1 MVRNAPMLKRMCA
14 VGAIS
19 IGMMAA
25 TAVPATADSLQQAL
39 VRLYNS
45 SPDLMAAR
53 YAVEGSNEFFNEVA
67 ANALPKVTSDWRASF
82 TRSYNDILRD
92 TGDFSRTGRVVGG
105 ISVEQGISPVLSG
118 GVVQVRKT
126 IEASWVNYD
135 QQEQATILRG
145 IQSYLGVIQAKSTI
159 SLQAGNITLLERQL
173 QAAQS
178 RYEAGSGTRTQ
189 VAQAQASLASAQADI
204 QQARGNLAISEAG
217 YRQVFGSDP
226 QGLIFPPLPAKMPRT
241 LVEALTVALDDNPSI
256 KAAKVAIEEA
266 EAQKKVTQAELQP
279 SYRVGLGAERT
290 QNVLDGGGTTDFSTS
305 FSLSMPLYGNR
316 QISKSKIRRDEIA
329 IYRLHEALNAEQM
342 AVEQEVIR
350 AWNQYQTAQA
360 VGNARAMQIQAA
372 ELSLRGAE
380 AELRAGTSTDVD
392 VVSARQSLTSA
403 QVSASTARVDVV
415 EGAYSLIA
423 AMGLLSARDLALP
436 VRYYVPELEFQNRR
450 IENLATLLYDR

>member
-1 MVRNAPMLKRMCA
+1 M
-14 VGAIS
+14 
-19 IGMMAA
+19 
-25 TAVPATADSLQQAL
+25 
-39 VRLYNS
+39 
-45 SPDLMAAR
+45 
-53 YAVEGSNEFFNEVA
+53 
-67 ANALPKVTSDWRASF
+67 
-82 TRSYNDILRD
+82 
-92 TGDFSRTGRVVGG
+92 
-105 ISVEQGISPVLSG
+105 
-118 GVVQVRKT
+118 
-126 IEASWVNYD
+126 
-135 QQEQATILRG
+135 
-145 IQSYLGVIQAKSTI
+145 
-159 SLQAGNITLLERQL
+159 LERQL

-316 QISKSKIRRDEIA
+316 QISNSKIRRDEIA